1 MSWLKSLVRMVMV
14 VVWLSVIGLFL
25 FVPQVRFFRH
35 AEKSIALLAWPT
47 DIDPRVI
54 ADFERETGIHVYVSY
69 FQDYGELFVKLRS
82 GKGLGYDLITPVD
95 YIVKP
100 MVEQGLLKPIDAS
113 RCTFWS
119 SLNPHLLNLYYDQG
133 NRYTI
138 PYFWGMFGIG
148 INRDAFTG
156 SDVPA
161 SWKLLFD
168 TAVYDGP
175 VGMLDDAKELA
186 AIATQYLFGE
196 VQTRNKSLEQD
207 VVLKQITA
215 LLLEQ
220 KKRVV
225 MYTDNRASY
234 LLLSQT
240 APVVLTLS
248 YEVARIMRLYKNIDF
263 LIPQEGSFLLVD
275 NWAMPASS
283 TKEDLVYQ
291 FLNYMYRP
299 AVLKR
304 MVDQFLFYPPITV
317 EGRESVSGLRMPTPA
332 DIQRAQFIVSPVT
345 EDQLTDLWITLK
357 A

>member
-1 MSWLKSLVRMVMV
+1 MSGLKSLVRGVMIV
-14 VVWLSVIGLFL
+14 AWLGVIGLFL
-25 FVPQVRFFRH
+25 FVPQARFFLH
-35 AEKSIALLAWPT
+35 AEKSIAILAWPT

-95 YIVKP
+95 YIVQP
-100 MVEQGLLKPIDAS
+100 MVAQGLLKPIDTN
-113 RCTFWS
+113 RCAFWPK
-119 SLNPHLLNLYYDQG
+119 LNPHLLNLYYDQG

-148 INRDAFTG
+148 INRDAFEG
-156 SDVPA
+156 RNMPA

-168 TAVYDGP
+168 TTVYAGP
-175 VGMLDDAKELA
+175 VGMLDDSKELA
-186 AIATQYLFGE
+186 AVATQYLFGD
-196 VQTRNKSLEQD
+196 VRTRDTSLQQAAL
-207 VVLKQITA
+207 LKQITA
-215 LLLEQ
+215 VLLEQ

-248 YEVARIMRLYKNIDF
+248 YEVARIMRLYTNIDF

-304 MVDQFLFYPPITV
+304 MTDQFLFYPPLKI
-317 EGRESVSGLRMPTPA
+317 EGEEHASGLRMPTSA
-332 DIQRAQFIVSPVT
+332 DMQRAQFIVSPVT